1 MGEATMKSLF
11 ALLVMFALPLFMP
24 IVPIPGLPGLLAGLL
39 GGYFAGRPGWAMQ
52 LALLPFALV
61 ALLIVAISFG
71 VGLPLVGGL
80 IAGIALLWLAI
91 EHITLVIGAGIGGML
106 AARGE
111 RARRTATSLPA
122 PPAAAYPL
130 GSDYRSGAR

>member
-1 MGEATMKSLF
+1 MKSLF

-24 IVPIPGLPGLLAGLL
+24 IVPLPGLPGLLAGLL

-80 IAGIALLWLAI
+80 IAGLALVWLAI
-91 EHITLVIGAGIGGML
+91 EHVTLIVGAGIGGLL

-111 RARRTATSLPA
+111 RACGEAAPLPA
-122 PPAAAYPL
+122 HPVAAYPRR
-130 GSDYRSGAR
+130 GE